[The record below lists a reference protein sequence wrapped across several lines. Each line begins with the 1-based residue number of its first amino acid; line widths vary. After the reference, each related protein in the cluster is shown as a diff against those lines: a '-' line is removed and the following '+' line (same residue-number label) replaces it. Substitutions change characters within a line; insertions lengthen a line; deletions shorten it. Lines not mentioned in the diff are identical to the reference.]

1 MLIKK
6 PPLVDSVGL
15 RRGMTALTQTSTDA
29 FPSPGDTP
37 PREIAPPLVSVV
49 LPVFNE
55 VAALP
60 RLVEQLHAVLFEL
73 GHEYELVFVDD
84 GSTDGSGDWLDEAAL
99 ERTDVTTVRLS
110 RNFGHQ
116 AALQAGLDEARGD
129 VVVVMDSDLQDDPRA
144 LPRFFEA
151 WRAGHDVVYAI
162 RTQRKEHL
170 LKRGLF
176 FAFYRLLQAVVD
188 VPIPADAGNFGL
200 LDRRVVNHLQALPER
215 TRFFPGLRNWVGFRQ
230 IGIPVERLSRYDAVP
245 RVSFWQLLRLAKTA
259 VFGFSSVPIAL
270 FSALAVMA
278 SLVFGVGSVIA
289 LGLLITGAPLPGW
302 IGTALTVSFFAALN
316 SLGIAVLGEYIVRIL
331 DQVQGRPAYLVDHV
345 RRADWPGKRT
355 RDSRGR
361 PLWRANS

>member
-1 MLIKK
+1 
-6 PPLVDSVGL
+6 
-15 RRGMTALTQTSTDA
+15 MTALTHSSTDE
-29 FPSPGDTP
+29 FPFPRDAP
-37 PREIAPPLVSVV
+37 PREIAPPFVSVV

-60 RLVEQLHAVLFEL
+60 HLVEQLHDVLFDL

-84 GSTDGSGDWLDEAAL
+84 GSNDGSGVWLEEAARD
-99 ERTDVTTVRLS
+99 RTDVTTVRLS

-129 VVVVMDSDLQDDPRA
+129 VVIVMDSDLQDDPRA

-176 FAFYRLLQAVVD
+176 FAFYRVLQAVVD

-200 LDRRVVNHLQALPER
+200 LDRRVVNHLRALPER

-230 IGIPVERLSRYDAVP
+230 IGVPVERLSRYDAVP

-259 VFGFSSVPIAL
+259 VFGFSSVPIAM
-270 FSALAVMA
+270 FSAFALIAA
-278 SLVFGVGSVIA
+278 LLFGIGTIVTI
-289 LGLLITGAPLPGW
+289 GLLIARAPLPGW
-302 IGTALTVSFFAALN
+302 MGSALVVSFFATLN

-345 RRADWPGKRT
+345 RRADWPGKRP
-355 RDSRGR
+355 RDGR
-361 PLWRANS
+361 NRPAWRANS